1 MQIRS
6 NLWKELAASGNVK
19 METVV
24 VMDGHEYTP
33 KGDVAI
39 SRTSGQG
46 ALSIG
51 NTITAT
57 VQFSVERAEGVA
69 IPNTPAAVVKIR
81 YIDGERATEWMERG
95 TFYVSRRQKDVVSE
109 ILDFQGYDAMIRADA
124 PFPRLSGF
132 PKAMNSVVMEIAR
145 NMGLEVDSRTWT
157 GLPAGADYYVP
168 LPANGEKMI
177 KVLGYIGGVCG
188 GNWIITP
195 GGKLRLVPLVS
206 ASGAASASDR
216 AEIAAIMSGITTG
229 EPMTVTGVAVTGQN
243 SMLAGTETG
252 AVVTLAANPYITQ
265 ATLNALLTRYN
276 GLVYVPYEIKSGIYD
291 PAAEIGDYLISRE
304 DIASV
309 IWAENAKY
317 APMFRGDLS
326 APFTPETSGSEQS
339 ISDAIGD
346 TGGGYEDLSVRF
358 YKFVNQSAVTVAD
371 GQSAEIINFDFAA
384 GSEQDVIFHAEVKH
398 TVTTTETGNAG
409 TGWIENDA
417 VLTVTYYINGAEVTE
432 YHPVRTETDGVNL
445 LHLNY
450 QWGNGKY
457 NAGNFRA
464 VLAVSGGGVSIA
476 AGDIHAYIIGQGAV
490 GGGTDGGWIAEDG
503 LVFVCVETYPKL
515 DYEYDETLDLSG
527 MVVKAYYAD
536 GREADVTA
544 QCTVSPAHGA
554 ELEEGENVV
563 DVSYTEDGKTF
574 SDSFSVYRYGD
585 GYRVLYIEVEEPP
598 TRTEYF
604 PGEALDLS
612 GLVVA
617 ATQENGWVIR
627 NIKPDCTFS
636 PAEGDA
642 LPEPGTVTVTVTRTY
657 SEALGYGTF
666 TAYFDV
672 GVKTVRITAYPVKS
686 DYKTGE
692 TLDYTGLEVR
702 EMLSDGTT
710 RDVTADC
717 VILPAEGTLITEPG
731 DIMIDVRYDDKS
743 LGTFWVAAERGV
755 IVGGDWW
762 TLCEDGT
769 LDIYCDGGIPNY
781 HYAQGS
787 YPPWY
792 RVFENGQYRYY
803 SDFVVHA
810 HIADSVTYIGDE
822 AFYSCDELESITIG
836 SGVTSMYIY
845 GGLYKY
851 TLDDYSPK
859 LSAIFVSPDN
869 QNYSASDGVLFNK
882 NQTALLLFPKG
893 KTGAYKIPDSVTY
906 IQNCAFEN
914 SHHLTSVTIPDSVTS
929 ISVGMFR
936 GCDHLASVTIPDS
949 VTSIKSHAFQYSGL
963 TSVTIPDSVTSIEYG
978 AFAGCDKLRNVY
990 YSGAETQWNAI
1001 TISSDNGYLTRAT
1014 IHYNSTG
1021 PT

>member
-1 MQIRS
+1 MQLRS

-57 VQFSVERAEGVA
+57 VQFSVERVEGVT
-69 IPNTPAAVVKIR
+69 IPNTSAAVVKVR
-81 YIDGERATEWMERG
+81 YVDGERVTEWMERG
-95 TFYVSRRQKDVVSE
+95 TFYVSRRQKNVVSDVLE
-109 ILDFQGYDAMIRADA
+109 FQGYDAMIRADA

-157 GLPAGADYYVP
+157 GLPTGADYYVP

-177 KVLGYIGGVCG
+177 KTLGYIGGVCG

-304 DIASV
+304 DVASV
-309 IWAENAKY
+309 IWAENARY
-317 APMFRGDLS
+317 APMFRGDIS

-358 YKFVNQSAVTVAD
+358 YKFVNESPVTVGD

-384 GSEQDVIFHAEVKH
+384 GNVQDVIFHAEVKH
-398 TVTTTETGNAG
+398 TVATTETGSASD
-409 TGWIENDA
+409 GWIENDA
-417 VLTVTYYINGAEVTE
+417 VLTVTYYINGEAVAYQPTRVEM
-432 YHPVRTETDGVNL
+432 DGVNL

-450 QWGNGKY
+450 QWENGKY

-490 GGGTDGGWIAEDG
+490 GGGTDGDWVTEDG
-503 LVFVCVETYPKL
+503 LVFVSIENYPKL

-544 QCTVSPAHGA
+544 QCTVDPAHGA

-598 TRTEYF
+598 SKTEYF

-612 GLVVA
+612 GLVVT

-636 PAEGDA
+636 PAEGDT
-642 LPEPGTVTVTVTRTY
+642 LSEPGTVTVTVTRTY
-657 SEALGYGTF
+657 SEALDYGTF

-672 GVKTVRITAYPVKS
+672 GVKTVRITAYPTKT
-686 DYKTGE
+686 DYVIGE

-702 EMLSDGTT
+702 EMLPDGTT

-731 DIMIDVRYDDKS
+731 DIMVDVRYDGKS
-743 LGTFWVAAERGV
+743 TGTLWAAVAGD
-755 IVGGDWW
+755 IIKKGDWW
-762 TLCEDGT
+762 TLFDNG
-769 LDIYCDGGIPNY
+769 LLYIYCEGDMPNY
-781 HYAQGS
+781 FYYNNPWSS
-787 YPPWY
+787 YQ
-792 RVFENGQYRYY
+792 N
-803 SDFVVHA
+803 
-810 HIADSVTYIGDE
+810 
-822 AFYSCDELESITIG
+822 SITSVI
-836 SGVTSMYIY
+836 
-845 GGLYKY
+845 
-851 TLDDYSPK
+851 
-859 LSAIFVSPDN
+859 LS
-869 QNYSASDGVLFNK
+869 
-882 NQTALLLFPKG
+882 
-893 KTGAYKIPDSVTY
+893 
-906 IQNCAFEN
+906 
-914 SHHLTSVTIPDSVTS
+914 DSVTS
-929 ISVGMFR
+929 IGSYAFW
-936 GCDHLASVTIPDS
+936 GC
-949 VTSIKSHAFQYSGL
+949 SGL
-963 TSVTIPDSVTSIEYG
+963 TSVTIPDSVTSIGSHAVYGCRALTSVTIPSSVTSIRNTAFRGCGLTSVTIPDGVTSIGEY
-978 AFAGCDKLRNVY
+978 AFEECDALTSVTIPGSVTSIGGQPFRGCTALASVTILDGLTYIPSEMFFGRRTLTSVTIPDSVIYIGDWAFEGCASLSDVY
-990 YSGAETQWNAI
+990 YSGTETQWDHIYCIERWN
-1001 TISSDNGYLTRAT
+1001 DGLTSAT